1 MAGRFEDDF
10 SGRSSGYR
18 DQGNRGSRSGGQSY
32 RSGNSGKPLPEEPPY
47 TAYVGNLPDG
57 AVQGDLENMFE
68 NLTVKNVRMVRD
80 RETDHFKG
88 FCYVEFESQKDLIH
102 ALDLD
107 GVLCEGKTLRVDIAE
122 GRKTNNRGGG
132 DRGGGGGSSDW
143 GRGGGRGGQRG
154 GRGGYEGGGF
164 SDGGRGR
171 SDRGGYGD
179 RGGGYND
186 RRGTS
191 YGGGDRGGDRGGR
204 YGDSDR
210 GSDRGSYGGGGGG
223 GGYND
228 RRSDAGG
235 YGDRRGGGGGRGDG
249 DGSYGDRRG
258 GGDRGGGDRGYSNF
272 GSRPRRDSDRK
283 APTEEFREPNAE
295 EAAARPRLNLLP
307 RSVGAPPAALAPTSQ
322 TASIFGGARPRE
334 EVLKSRPDDQN
345 SS

>member
-18 DQGNRGSRSGGQSY
+18 DQGNRGSRSGGQGY

-57 AVQGDLENMFE
+57 TVQGDLENMFE

-80 RETDHFKG
+80 RETDRFKG
-88 FCYVEFESQKDLIH
+88 FCYVEFDSQKDLIH

-122 GRKTNNRGGG
+122 GRKNDNR
-132 DRGGGGGSSDW
+132 
-143 GRGGGRGGQRG
+143 
-154 GRGGYEGGGF
+154 
-164 SDGGRGR
+164 
-171 SDRGGYGD
+171 
-179 RGGGYND
+179 
-186 RRGTS
+186 
-191 YGGGDRGGDRGGR
+191 
-204 YGDSDR
+204 
-210 GSDRGSYGGGGGG
+210 
-223 GGYND
+223 
-228 RRSDAGG
+228 
-235 YGDRRGGGGGRGDG
+235 G

-258 GGDRGGGDRGYSNF
+258 AGDRGGDRGYSNF